1 MIGTKNLSPMITNRK
16 FTVAFIICFL
26 LYLLPE
32 IFVNDALLFLSGGV
46 IAGSI
51 GEFLKIENNVLIFSI
66 WIVLIGV
73 LFFSYL
79 TIKLKWLKYLLL
91 IAIAFMLN
99 IIDNIF
105 AFIPIF
111 DLQNKDLAIFIS
123 YVVMFI
129 EIVLKSLA
137 LSWIYYKGFKNAEA
151 TN

>member
-1 MIGTKNLSPMITNRK
+1 MITNRK
-16 FTVAFIICFL
+16 FIIAFLICFV

-51 GEFLKIENNVLIFSI
+51 GELLKIENNVLIFSI

-73 LFFSYL
+73 LVFSYL

-91 IAIAFMLN
+91 IAIAFTLN

-105 AFIPIF
+105 AFIPVF
-111 DLQNKDLAIFIS
+111 DMQNKDFAIFIS

-129 EIVLKSLA
+129 EITLKSLA
-137 LSWIYYKGFKNAEA
+137 LSWIYYKGNKE
-151 TN
+151 

>member
-1 MIGTKNLSPMITNRK
+1 MITNRK
-16 FTVAFIICFL
+16 FIVAFLICFV

-51 GEFLKIENNVLIFSI
+51 GELLKIENDVLIFSI
-66 WIVLIGV
+66 WIVLISV
-73 LFFSYL
+73 LVFSFL

-91 IAIAFMLN
+91 ILIAFTLN

-111 DLQNKDLAIFIS
+111 DMQNKDFAIFIS
-123 YVVMFI
+123 YVFMFI
-129 EIVLKSLA
+129 EMTLKSLA
-137 LSWIYYKGFKNAEA
+137 LSWIYYKGNKK
-151 TN
+151 

>member
-1 MIGTKNLSPMITNRK
+1 MITNRK
-16 FTVAFIICFL
+16 FIVAFLICFV

-51 GEFLKIENNVLIFSI
+51 GELLKIENDVLIFSI
-66 WIVLIGV
+66 WIVLISV
-73 LFFSYL
+73 LVFSFL

-91 IAIAFMLN
+91 ILIAFMLN

-105 AFIPIF
+105 TFIPIF
-111 DLQNKDLAIFIS
+111 DMQNKDFAIFIS

-129 EIVLKSLA
+129 EITLKSLA
-137 LSWIYYKGFKNAEA
+137 LSWIYYKGNKK
-151 TN
+151 

>member
-1 MIGTKNLSPMITNRK
+1 MITNRK
-16 FTVAFIICFL
+16 FIVAFLICFV

-51 GEFLKIENNVLIFSI
+51 GELLKIENDVLNFSI
-66 WIVLIGV
+66 WIVLISV
-73 LFFSYL
+73 LVFSFL

-91 IAIAFMLN
+91 IVIAFTLN

-111 DLQNKDLAIFIS
+111 DMQNKDFAIFIS

-129 EIVLKSLA
+129 EMTLKSLA
-137 LSWIYYKGFKNAEA
+137 LSWIYYKGNKK
-151 TN
+151 

>member
-1 MIGTKNLSPMITNRK
+1 MITNRK
-16 FTVAFIICFL
+16 FIVAFIICFF

-51 GEFLKIENNVLIFSI
+51 SELLKIDNNVLVFSI
-66 WIVLIGV
+66 WIILICVLVFGC
-73 LFFSYL
+73 L

-91 IAIAFMLN
+91 IIIAFSLN

-111 DLQNKDLAIFIS
+111 DIQNKELAIFIS

-129 EIVLKSLA
+129 EILLKSLA
-137 LSWIYYKGFKNAEA
+137 LSWIYYKEN
-151 TN
+151 

>member
-1 MIGTKNLSPMITNRK
+1 MITNRK
-16 FTVAFIICFL
+16 FIIAFLICFV

-32 IFVNDALLFLSGGV
+32 MFVNDALLFLSGGV

-51 GEFLKIENNVLIFSI
+51 GELLKIENNVLIFTI
-66 WIVLIGV
+66 WIFLIGILV
-73 LFFSYL
+73 FSYL

-91 IAIAFMLN
+91 IAIAFTLN

-111 DLQNKDLAIFIS
+111 DMQNKDFAIFIS

-129 EIVLKSLA
+129 EILIKSLL
-137 LSWIYYKGFKNAEA
+137 LSCIYYKGNKD
-151 TN
+151 

>member
-1 MIGTKNLSPMITNRK
+1 MITNRK
-16 FTVAFIICFL
+16 FIIAFLICFV

-32 IFVNDALLFLSGGV
+32 VFVNDALLFLSGGV

-51 GEFLKIENNVLIFSI
+51 GELLKIENNVLIFSI

-73 LFFSYL
+73 LVFSYL
-79 TIKLKWLKYLLL
+79 TIKLKWLKYLPL
-91 IAIAFMLN
+91 IAIAFTLN

-111 DLQNKDLAIFIS
+111 DIQNKDFAIFIS

-129 EIVLKSLA
+129 EITLKSLA
-137 LSWIYYKGFKNAEA
+137 LSWIYYKGNKE
-151 TN
+151 

>member
-1 MIGTKNLSPMITNRK
+1 MITSRK

-51 GEFLKIENNVLIFSI
+51 SELLKIENNFLVFSI
-66 WIVLIGV
+66 WIILIGV
-73 LFFSYL
+73 LFFGVL
-79 TIKLKWLKYLLL
+79 IAKIKWLKYLLL
-91 IAIAFMLN
+91 IVIAFALN

-111 DLQNKDLAIFIS
+111 DIQNKDLAIFIS
-123 YVVMFI
+123 YIVMFI
-129 EIVLKSLA
+129 EILLKSLA
-137 LSWIYYKGFKNAEA
+137 LSWIYYKGNKE
-151 TN
+151 